1 MDHVSP
7 GSLTDAQ
14 LRELHEA
21 SENGA
26 TYRYITEHFNLGS
39 GHFAKQALQR
49 AKAFIGS
56 EASKIKSKEA
66 GLPETVVEWLRLGAE
81 AAERG
86 EVYGVNADVT
96 PEIAAA
102 LLSLNT
108 NNRNIN
114 EKGVQYFEEAV
125 RKSRFHLMGSGPV
138 ISKTGVL
145 NDGQHKLTAVVNAGI
160 SVKMF
165 LHFGE
170 QDTARSVHDSGG
182 AGKRTASQAIS
193 IEYKGAIPHA
203 KVSATV
209 ARLVMSGQLGD
220 QPNMRKIAHDE
231 YVMFVGIAN
240 PMLSQS
246 ALEGQKLY
254 RTTKAAEGPCAAAH
268 YFIRTEGREGRR
280 DPDRLAEFWDKVI
293 LPANL
298 NSGDPRFVLHDWLLA
313 KEYNQIAGRSG
324 MHRSQ
329 TAARVLMGTIV
340 RGWNKFIRGE
350 PVKKVAWVHTTPF
363 PRPL

>member
-1 MDHVSP
+1 MATNQIVSP
-7 GSLTDAQ
+7 GSLSDAQ
-14 LRELHEA
+14 LRELHQA
-21 SENGA
+21 RENGA
-26 TYRYITEHFNLGS
+26 SYRYITEHFNLRS
-39 GHFAKQALQR
+39 DHFAKQAIQR
-49 AKAFIGS
+49 AKAFIDS
-56 EASKIKSKEA
+56 EASKIKIEEGS
-66 GLPETVVEWLRLGAE
+66 LPETVVEWLRLGAE

-86 EVYGVNADVT
+86 EIYGVNADVT
-96 PEIAAA
+96 REIAAA

-114 EKGVQYFEEAV
+114 EKGVQYFEEAI

-138 ISKTGVL
+138 VSRTGVL
-145 NDGQHKLTAVVNAGI
+145 NDGQHKLTAVVNTGI

-209 ARLVMSGQLGD
+209 ARIIMSGQLGD

-240 PMLSQS
+240 PLLSQS
-246 ALEGQKLY
+246 ALEGQRLY

-268 YFIRTEGREGRR
+268 YFIRTEGRH
-280 DPDRLAEFWDKVI
+280 PDRLAEFWEKVI

-298 NSGDPRFVLHDWLLA
+298 NSDDPRFVLHHWLIN
-313 KEYNQIAGRSG
+313 KEYNKIAGRSG
-324 MHRSQ
+324 MQRSQ
-329 TAARVLMGTIV
+329 AAARALMGTVV
-340 RGWNKFIRGE
+340 RGWNKFIKGE
-350 PVKKVAWVHTTPF
+350 RVTKVGWTLTTPF